1 MTEQV
6 TATTGSTEPVDYRR
20 VMLRFMA
27 GIKHSQ
33 MLGMELIDVW
43 PGGLIV
49 KLPYSG
55 NIVGN
60 PESGIIHGGAIT
72 TLMDQTCGMAAL
84 SSLLPQF
91 DIAPTVDLRIDYMRP
106 AEPGRDILGKAETFR
121 VTSSVIF
128 TRGVAYH
135 DDSDKP
141 IAHCVATFMRMGLT
155 KESWKPKQ
163 EQA

>member
-1 MTEQV
+1 MTEPTTEQ
-6 TATTGSTEPVDYRR
+6 ATTPGPEDYRR
-20 VMLRFMA
+20 IMLRFMA

-33 MLGMELIDVW
+33 QLGLELVDVW
-43 PGGLIV
+43 EGGLIV
-49 KLPYSG
+49 KLPYSEQ
-55 NIVGN
+55 IVGN
-60 PESGIIHGGAIT
+60 PETGIIHGGAIT

-84 SSLLPQF
+84 SSLIPKF

-135 DDSDKP
+135 EDSDKP

-155 KESWKPKQ
+155 KERWQSRQ
-163 EQA
+163 ETV